1 MYTEEWLNTQN
12 IYFVKDI
19 LNVFEFLL
27 QLYRSI
33 SYLTASAMHHK
44 PFFHSPSINYIYIGI
59 YFVAWGYSTKFNM
72 ARLRPKVQLFTLLYN
87 IFHRK
92 GTPFVYLLLKNG
104 TPFTYLVENFASLL
118 TDINALSFNYES
130 ITNSEHFFDFFTAI
144 KCIVSPFGLLREQK
158 DRFLYLSYP
167 STCEIPFLIHTWS
180 LEKVPLSIDH

>member
-12 IYFVKDI
+12 IYFFKDI

-33 SYLTASAMHHK
+33 SYLTASAIHHK

-72 ARLRPKVQLFTLLYN
+72 ARLRPKVQPFTLLYN

-92 GTPFVYLLLKNG
+92 G

-144 KCIVSPFGLLREQK
+144 KCIQGSQIRQIWRNKQFYCHASK
-158 DRFLYLSYP
+158 M
-167 STCEIPFLIHTWS
+167 
-180 LEKVPLSIDH
+180 

>member
-1 MYTEEWLNTQN
+1 MSLNFCYDY
-12 IYFVKDI
+12 IIPWAI
-19 LNVFEFLL
+19 LLQVPCITNHFSIQQALTIFILEFLL
-27 QLYRSI
+27 Q
-33 SYLTASAMHHK
+33 
-44 PFFHSPSINYIYIGI
+44 PG
-59 YFVAWGYSTKFNM
+59 GYSTKFNM
-72 ARLRPKVQLFTLLYN
+72 ARLRPTVQPLTLLYN

-144 KCIVSPFGLLREQK
+144 KCIVSPFGLFREQK

-167 STCEIPFLIHTWS
+167 STCEIPFLIHT
-180 LEKVPLSIDH
+180 